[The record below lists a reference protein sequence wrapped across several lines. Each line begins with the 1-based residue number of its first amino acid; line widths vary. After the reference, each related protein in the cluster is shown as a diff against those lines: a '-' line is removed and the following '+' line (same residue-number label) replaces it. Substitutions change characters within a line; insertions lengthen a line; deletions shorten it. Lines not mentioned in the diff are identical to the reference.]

1 LTSYV
6 KLEKVNIFENRN
18 RKKGVLMDP
27 QNTRANT
34 LARTRII
41 AGISLI
47 LGILFDY
54 FFYDKIPGISFPLYV
69 ILIIA
74 GLFIITKLD
83 KGKINKE
90 VFFLLVLLIF
100 FSTMV
105 FVRSSGL
112 LTFLNIIATLILLLI
127 ITQISF
133 GYKIK
138 NFAFKDY
145 IKIFFLPFK
154 FIPSSFQTL
163 SSLFSQ
169 QETKEERK
177 VFPQIVQGILMAIPV
192 LFVFLL
198 LFSSAD
204 LIFQKVVT
212 NFFNI
217 DNTLEV
223 FLRFILI
230 LIVTVIFVGAY
241 AYSFRAK
248 SSQTS
253 KQQNIKNYTIGKIEN
268 SILLGSVNFLFFVFI
283 LVQFTYLF
291 GGESNIS
298 AQGFTYAEYARRGF
312 FELIAVAIIS
322 LLLLLVIE
330 KYVIKEKTGHVLGFK
345 ILSTALVIQVM
356 LIMVSAFTRLSLYEQ
371 AYGFTVLRFY
381 SHAFIILLAIIF
393 CLLLYKIHQD
403 RQENTFALRAFSVI
417 ILFIVVMNFLNPDA
431 FIARRNI
438 ERFEVT
444 GKLDLSYLSQLS
456 DDAVPVI
463 IELLNISNEEIRK
476 SVAHELYWHAQEN
489 DSLYFSKWQSFNL
502 SQMRANKILNS
513 EIQELEPYKD
523 YQQQTFNSQ

>member
-1 LTSYV
+1 
-6 KLEKVNIFENRN
+6 
-18 RKKGVLMDP
+18 MDS
-27 QNTRANT
+27 QNTRSDT
-34 LARTRII
+34 LATARII

-54 FFYDKIPGISFPLYV
+54 FFYDKIPGVSFPLYV

-74 GLFIITKLD
+74 GLFVITKLF
-83 KGKINKE
+83 KKRINKE
-90 VFFLLVLLIF
+90 VYFLLVLLIF

-112 LTFLNIIATLILLLI
+112 LTLLNIIATLILLLI

-133 GYKIK
+133 GNKIK
-138 NFAFKDY
+138 DFLFEDY
-145 IKIFFLPFK
+145 VKIFFLPFK
-154 FIPSSFQTL
+154 FIPSLFQSL
-163 SSLFSQ
+163 SNLFSQ
-169 QETKEERK
+169 QEIKEERK
-177 VFPQIVQGILMAIPV
+177 VLPQIVQGILMAIPV

-204 LIFQKVVT
+204 LIFQKVLT

-241 AYSFRAK
+241 AYSFRDK

-253 KQQNIKNYTIGKIEN
+253 KKQNIKNYTIGKIEN
-268 SILLGSVNFLFFVFI
+268 SILLGSVNLLFFVFI

-322 LLLLLVIE
+322 LFLLLVIE
-330 KYVIKEKTGHVLGFK
+330 KYVIKEKTEHMLGFK
-345 ILSTALVIQVM
+345 ILSTFLIIQVI
-356 LIMVSAFTRLSLYEQ
+356 LIMASAFTRLSLYEQ
-371 AYGFTVLRFY
+371 AYGFTVLRLY
-381 SHAFIILLAIIF
+381 SHAFIILLATIF
-393 CLLLYKIHQD
+393 CLLLYKIHKD
-403 RQENTFALRAFSVI
+403 RQENTFTLRAFSAI
-417 ILFIVVMNFLNPDA
+417 ILFLVVMNFLNPDA

-444 GKLDLSYLSQLS
+444 GKLDLLYLSQLS

-463 IELLNISNEEIRK
+463 IDLLNIPNEEIRK
-476 SVAHELYWHAQEN
+476 SVAHELYWHAQER
-489 DSLYFSKWQSFNL
+489 DSLYFSKWQSFNM
-502 SQMRANKILNS
+502 SRVRADKILNS
-513 EIQELEPYKD
+513 KIQELEIYK
-523 YQQQTFNSQ
+523 NLP